1 MPRYASSGRFPPF
14 NPTQP
19 QPVPELGLAADALEF
34 LRFPRAFQALASA
47 PIPACSASGGP
58 GGSGGLPKEAR
69 GSDDG
74 SSGGA
79 SETAHAARA
88 AAAAELLVGLL
99 STGGNADAD
108 AATGVAA
115 ACGWLLWRHVLV
127 RVQWHLRQ
135 RAKAPPLGVGARD
148 VWTFLVQPELLQ
160 TQPRARRASTSG
172 GAARRPSVSAG
183 SVLGES
189 GSVGGVAAAAA
200 PAAEVLGG
208 YDCELHGDSEG
219 RRTLDLHA
227 AICLYRALEAAA
239 LTHVW
244 PMV

>member
-19 QPVPELGLAADALEF
+19 QPLPELGLAADALEF

-47 PIPACSASGGP
+47 PIPACGSCGGP
-58 GGSGGLPKEAR
+58 GGGGSHEGGG

-74 SSGGA
+74 SSVGGA

-108 AATGVAA
+108 AAAGVAA

-135 RAKAPPLGVGARD
+135 RAKAPPLGAGARD

-160 TQPRARRASTSG
+160 TQLRARRASASVG
-172 GAARRPSVSAG
+172 GARRPSVSAG

-189 GSVGGVAAAAA
+189 SGAVGGAAAA
-200 PAAEVLGG
+200 AAEVLGG

-227 AICLYRALEAAA
+227 ALCLYRALEAAT